1 MGNKKYV
8 VGNMKLKIDATE
20 LSEYLKKI
28 NASIFSNQVILC
40 PTSIYAPY
48 FLRQYYKVGLQNIYF
63 EDNGPCTG
71 EISPKQAKSLG
82 IACTLVGHSD
92 RRIAFKET
100 DTIVNKKVLE
110 SLAHGLSVILCVG
123 ETREEKDMLK
133 TDRVLKKQITY
144 ALRYVKDLSQVM
156 IAYEPVWAIGT
167 RTISKNKEIEA
178 SVRYIK
184 ELVEKEY
191 NYSDM
196 KVLYG
201 GSVDDKN
208 VESISKIS
216 NLDGVLVG
224 TAACDA
230 EKFLKIIEVVVG
242 K

>member
-1 MGNKKYV
+1 MENKKYV
-8 VGNMKLKIDATE
+8 VGNMKLLLTASD
-20 LSEYLKKI
+20 LSSYLKKI
-28 NASIFSNQVILC
+28 NDSIFSNHVILC

-48 FLRQYYKVGLQNIYF
+48 FLKQYYKVGLQNVYY
-63 EDNGPCTG
+63 EEEGPYTG

-92 RRIAFKET
+92 RRNTFKET
-100 DTIVNKKVLE
+100 DIIVNKKVLE

-123 ETREEKDMLK
+123 ETMEERELLK

-167 RTISKNKEIEA
+167 RKTPKNEEIEA
-178 SVRYIK
+178 SIRYIK
-184 ELVEKEY
+184 DLVEKEY
-191 NYSDM
+191 GFSKM

-224 TAACDA
+224 AASCDA